1 MNTNKFAIYK
11 GSLSVAIGLALG
23 ATFPAEVLA
32 QPANVTSK
40 GGITTY
46 TAPAVASQAD
56 SPDIAN
62 AIPMPQ
68 PSIDIPPNDLSEAN
82 LAPQSSGKPGAS
94 KGNSGNGKQSPV
106 SLPSSSS
113 PSSQNIQVEED
124 AGIVPQEYGTM
135 KVPYTTSRVDLGASN
150 VVSLQYPYRA
160 AGKLY
165 FKDGTSTYV
174 CSASLIKRG
183 VIVTAAHCVASFG
196 NKRYYSGWQFVPA
209 QFGNTA
215 PYGVW
220 NAAKAVV
227 MTSYYDGSDSC
238 AVSGVVCQN
247 DVAVIRLAPQS
258 GAFPGTRT
266 GWFGYGWNGWG
277 FVNNIT
283 LINQLGYP
291 VSHDSGLKMQR
302 TDSQGEVSAS
312 YSNNTV
318 WGGRQTGGSSGGP
331 ELVNLGAA
339 AALSGT
345 GYGEASNYNRV
356 VGVTSWGYTS
366 TAFKLQGASP
376 FTSNNIVPLVSAV
389 CPAGQ
394 AACL

>member
-1 MNTNKFAIYK
+1 MNTTQNKLAK
-11 GSLSVAIGLALG
+11 GSLSVAICLALG
-23 ATFPAEVLA
+23 TTFSAEVLA
-32 QPANVTSK
+32 QSANVTNK
-40 GGITTY
+40 GGVMIY
-46 TAPAVASQAD
+46 TVPAVASQAD
-56 SPDIAN
+56 APDIAN

-68 PSIDIPPNDLSEAN
+68 PSIDTPPSDLSEGN
-82 LAPQSSGKPGAS
+82 LAPQSTGKPGVLP
-94 KGNSGNGKQSPV
+94 GKQGDGKLAPV
-106 SLPSSSS
+106 ALPS
-113 PSSQNIQVEED
+113 PSTQNTQAEED
-124 AGIVPQEYGTM
+124 AVIVPQEYGTAN
-135 KVPYTTSRVDLGASN
+135 VPYTTSRVDLGTSN

-165 FKDGTSTYV
+165 FKDGASTYV

-196 NKRYYSGWQFVPA
+196 NKRFYTNWQFVPA

-220 NAAKAVV
+220 NAAYAMV
-227 MTSYYDGSDSC
+227 MSSYYNGTDSC
-238 AVSGVVCQN
+238 AVRGVVCQN
-247 DVAVIRLAPQS
+247 DVAVIRLAPQA

-302 TDSQGEVSAS
+302 TDSQGAKSAAN
-312 YSNNTV
+312 SNNTV

-331 ELVNLGAA
+331 ELVNLGWAA
-339 AALSGT
+339 TLSGT
-345 GYGEASNYNRV
+345 GYGAAANYNTV

-366 TAFKLQGASP
+366 TVVKLQGASP
-376 FTSNNIVPLVSAV
+376 FTSTNIVPLVSAA